1 MEAVLETTVPD
12 IKKAMD
18 ELSEKLDVIFGKAIK
33 DYCDSEHVE
42 ASIDD
47 IPTYKTMN
55 KMIAEKLDILIGEQ
69 IKEKRKNL

>member
-1 MEAVLETTVPD
+1 MKAVLETTVPD

-33 DYCDSEHVE
+33 DYCTSEQVE
-42 ASIDD
+42 ASLDD

-55 KMIAEKLDILIGEQ
+55 
-69 IKEKRKNL
+69 